1 MQAKTILIQ
10 VLSCLVGVML
20 MVSCHDKPNSKSQL
34 SFTNGVWVLCEGLMN
49 GNNAGISYYDMADNK
64 SYIDVFYDQNHR
76 YLGDVANSM
85 VQYGNKIYVAV
96 CNSNLVEVVDVN
108 TGKSVA
114 HISFKDKTHQGLT
127 VGSPRRMA
135 AANGKIYVT
144 CYTGHVAVI
153 DTISQCVEAIGLTG
167 KNPEGIT
174 VAGNELYVCNSG
186 GYDYGVYDS
195 TISVL
200 NVDNLQEI
208 CRIKVCVNP
217 MMAATADDGNVYVV
231 SYGNYDNIDA
241 CFQKINTAT
250 HTMEKEYP
258 IKASNFCLN
267 GNKAYVCGTDW
278 TTYQSFIKVVDLTA
292 ETIIGDFVTD
302 NTLIQSPYAIMTFNN
317 DIYIADALD
326 FASNGDVYCF
336 DANGKKRFSFE
347 VGINPNTLIRVRL

>member
-1 MQAKTILIQ
+1 MSVKVSLIKS
-10 VLSCLVGVML
+10 LSCIAGIILL
-20 MVSCHDKPNSKSQL
+20 TACDPKPQKEGDI
-34 SFTNGVWVLCEGLMN
+34 SFSNGVWVLCEGLMN
-49 GNNAGISYYDMADNK
+49 GNNAGISYYDIADSK
-64 SYIDVFYDQNHR
+64 SYTDVFYDQNHR

-96 CNSNLVEVVDVN
+96 CNSNLVEVIDIN

-114 HISFKDKTHQGLT
+114 HISFKDKTYQGLT

-153 DTISQCVEAIGLTG
+153 DTVSQCVEAIGLTG
-167 KNPEGIT
+167 NNPEGIA

-195 TISVL
+195 TLSVL
-200 NVDNLQEI
+200 NVNNLQEI
-208 CRIKVCVNP
+208 CRIQVGVNP
-217 MMAATADDGNVYVV
+217 MMAATAHDGNVYVV
-231 SYGNYDNIDA
+231 CYGNYNNVDA

-278 TTYQSFIKVVDLTA
+278 ATNQSFIKVVDLIA
-292 ETIIGDFVTD
+292 EAVTGDFITD
-302 NTLIQSPYAIMTFNN
+302 NTLIQSPYAIMTGNN
-317 DIYIADALD
+317 DIYVADALD
-326 FASNGDVYCF
+326 YVSHGDVYCF
-336 DANGKKRFSFE
+336 DVNGKKRFSFE
-347 VGINPNTLIRVRL
+347 VGINPNTLIRVIK